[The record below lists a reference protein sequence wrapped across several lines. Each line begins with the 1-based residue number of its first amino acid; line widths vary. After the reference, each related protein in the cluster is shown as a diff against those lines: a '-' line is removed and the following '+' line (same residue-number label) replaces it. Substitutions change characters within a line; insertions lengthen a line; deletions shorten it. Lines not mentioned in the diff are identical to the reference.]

1 MTLAASTKPPF
12 ERARAPSA
20 SVPASPLGTWSSG
33 AAYSKPAAR
42 GRRSSRWSMGCRLS
56 PFDPQNFTWLFLL
69 SAAYTFSG
77 NAEAGLSTA
86 CRALSVRPHW
96 IPALKM
102 VALCCTRLGDRQQAR
117 SAASQVRAAAT
128 EGNLARL
135 IPSPNPAWIDEIEQ
149 AIRDALGNG
158 RDR

>member
-1 MTLAASTKPPF
+1 MTHITADLCGEGNRVGLRSRDADQRRPTAHST
-12 ERARAPSA
+12 
-20 SVPASPLGTWSSG
+20 
-33 AAYSKPAAR
+33 
-42 GRRSSRWSMGCRLS
+42 GRLREAIESLEHGLRLS

-117 SAASQVRAAAT
+117 SAASQVRSAAT
-128 EGNLARL
+128 DGNLARL

-149 AIRDALGNG
+149 AVQNALGNG
-158 RDR
+158 QHR